1 MDDLMDF
8 DLKPAEYQTQL
19 RVYNKEGEIFGV
31 QPCACHAEPEE
42 AIAFAEKKAVE
53 LKEFIAGGC
62 TKWDDEEIYAADCVV
77 ETLVEVEGE
86 LSYEGTIWI
95 QPIYLAE
102 RIETS

>member
-1 MDDLMDF
+1 MDDLTDF

-19 RVYNKEGEIFGV
+19 RVYNKEGEIFGI

-42 AIAFAEKKAVE
+42 AIAFAEKKAAE
-53 LKEFIAGGC
+53 LKELIAGGC

-77 ETLVEVEGE
+77 ETLVDVEGE
-86 LSYEGTIWI
+86 PSYEGTIWR

-102 RIETS
+102 CTEIS